1 MEKIETVT
9 WGDGRRAMIIDG
21 TVYWPKNFENFSRSV
36 VNWGAS
42 KIYWRKRFTQENVF
56 GSWNDGVWFRC
67 ETGEVVFGD
76 QARQAFWSDVYDE
89 TRKSATT
96 HTAKIGEKTTRRVRF
111 ASNANDPLRRGFSWS
126 GYWAWR
132 ESRRRSSLEEGDWF
146 LGNMS
151 EWNIDDADIEGQ
163 LAVRLA
169 EAAAF
174 CEGFGVDGSKRTAPT
189 QKLGKELV
197 RFYKTIERVA
207 ETQRRTNGKAALDD
221 APPIRVFCRYRRNLR
236 SSSRLRKPRLE
247 FICDPALLRVD
258 YAKHCAEYEARYKR
272 WKLWEEYAELEWSRR
287 NGERRTETGL
297 RAWNDVDE
305 ARWREIGVV
314 KRCER
319 PKPLEETLGF
329 YVHKSDLRLYGAYS
343 DNDNDEVAYL
353 GYLNE
358 LIGWAKTGGEEARR
372 RWRFGAFATRWPNRV
387 ASLIDCRIE
396 RYRAVYEAAK
406 ELYVLIL
413 TTSPREMK
421 NVEIYVS
428 RDGFRL
434 ATEKTDDSFVRVG
447 TLFEF
452 YDTAD
457 NYYWGNKLS
466 TESKFAAGLEAR
478 HWVAEILCRWL
489 QRETRKSG
497 KS

>member
-1 MEKIETVT
+1 MEEIKFVT
-9 WGDGRRAMIIDG
+9 WWDGRRVMTVDG
-21 TVYWPKNFENFSRSV
+21 TVYRPKTFENFSRSV

-67 ETGEVVFGD
+67 ETGEVVFGEE
-76 QARQAFWSDVYDE
+76 ARQTFWSDVYDASRE
-89 TRKSATT
+89 SATT
-96 HTAKIGEKTTRRVRF
+96 HSAQIGGKTTRRVRF
-111 ASNANDPLRRGFSWS
+111 ASDANDPLRRGFSWS
-126 GYWAWR
+126 DYLAR
-132 ESRRRSSLEEGDWF
+132 RQARRRSSLEEGDWF

-163 LAVRLA
+163 LAVRLT

-174 CEGFGVDGSKRTAPT
+174 CDGFGFDGAKRTAPT

-197 RFYKTIERVA
+197 RFYRTIERVA
-207 ETQRRTNGKAALDD
+207 EAQRRATGKAALDD
-221 APPIRVFCRYRRNLR
+221 APPIRVFCRYRRNWGA
-236 SSSRLRKPRLE
+236 SSRSKKRRLE
-247 FICDPALLRVD
+247 FVCDPALLRVD
-258 YAKHCAEYEARYKR
+258 YAKHCAECEARYKR
-272 WKLWEEYAELEWSRR
+272 WKLWEEYAELEWARR
-287 NGERRTETGL
+287 NGERLTESGL
-297 RAWNDVDE
+297 RAWNDADE

-314 KRCER
+314 ERCER
-319 PKPLEETLGF
+319 PKGPEETLGF
-329 YVHKSDLRLYGAYS
+329 DVHKGDPYLWGAYS
-343 DNDNDEVAYL
+343 DDNCDEVAYL
-353 GYLNE
+353 GELKE
-358 LIGWAKTGGEEARR
+358 LIDWAKTGGDEARK

-396 RYRAVYEAAK
+396 SYRAVYEAAK

-434 ATEKTDDSFVRVG
+434 ATEKVDDDFVRVG

-452 YDTAD
+452 YETA
-457 NYYWGNKLS
+457 NGCYWGKKLS
-466 TESKFAAGLEAR
+466 TESKFDDALKAR
-478 HWVAEILCRWL
+478 HWVAETLSKWL
-489 QRETRKSG
+489 RYEMRKNV
-497 KS
+497 KP